1 MLSSNSYSNF
11 CQTLT
16 YPTETYNVHS
26 ALRSCTILLVC
37 RLYDQMDCQAVL
49 DAVLVERVPVF
60 QYLPRKDQNQLIL
73 LGFEPPR
80 DLLLKLGKEKDIY
93 REREEGWTA
102 RERGRQMRE
111 ERETKRRS
119 QTNLN

>member
-1 MLSSNSYSNF
+1 M
-11 CQTLT
+11 
-16 YPTETYNVHS
+16 
-26 ALRSCTILLVC
+26 C